1 MSKNINP
8 LNTDPNL
15 ACGPEAEYEAPIPV
29 PVLADRS
36 DPLRLASVSAEVG
49 LACGLETAMEGVE
62 VEGRKEGKEKEE
74 GENEEDEENGSE
86 DGEGE
91 EDEFGNGGFEC
102 QGMSAELRQIEK
114 TSLRARSSD
123 EKVENGKMYLVS
135 QVRENGVVVSRIKF
149 IPDWPE
155 LMMVPKALLKP
166 TRPVEI
172 GDTLRVH
179 EFERAQ
185 TESGWVE
192 RGDWIFEAN
201 GQLNFQ
207 ATAVRVS
214 DLKQVGLVAATGI
227 IVDLQRARK
236 DRHIKSAQI
245 AAPELAG
252 VMRAHRRHFPANVP
266 DEEIRHR
273 AVVQL
278 QLLRITRPPSVLVSQ
293 RHVYVLPANFTR
305 RAGDE
310 LLAHHAHTIASIEG
324 EPLGYEFPFS
334 AGLNWAK
341 VSLGEKVMAAA
352 VAAQAADIKA
362 ELRRFTLVVQPKI
375 EEDEDVEDHQVVL
388 SFVKVVQ
395 TVRELTDMCD
405 IWEDD
410 VAVTCRVN
418 MSDDAKPCAI
428 GYATKVEKRP
438 ADVGY
443 QMVAKVILAHQGA
456 KKQDTWEEFQ
466 RLKMPGDK
474 VVELAPQVAVR
485 ALLERAEILKSNVS
499 SKLAKGGGPM
509 GRIMSILLG
518 RPTQSE
524 IPKLDSDL
532 MKKGGLSMLQE
543 GQKETAMCMLDEVPR
558 VVFQQAGPGT
568 GKTFTAAT
576 IVAAIMASDPEAKVL
591 ALAPPNIAVVKL
603 VLEMQDALAAA
614 QRTDKMMALF
624 SGSGKMRYA
633 LDVERVSP
641 HLLATTVG
649 ADDFQELLEAKEK
662 RLIKRYLRAC
672 ELNPRLA
679 QEATVAR
686 IVQEAEERRIC
697 FATMSFAEQ
706 IPDLF
711 SASTHLIIDEA
722 GQAPYAQILALV
734 SQLPNLTK
742 VLITGDRRQLQ
753 VHLPSLPIAIREDF
767 GMDTV
772 ISNLDAAEGTDVTTL
787 VVSYRSHPS
796 LVRCVEA
803 GFYQPHGERL
813 HAGRRE
819 EERARMTAQTA
830 FKLPVS
836 GVPLI
841 LIHQRNDAQRDEVS
855 TSSTNSE
862 QSDTAMRVIWRL
874 RRAMPDASIRCI
886 CFYTAQ
892 RRELAALVERE
903 GVDGVVVTTADAT
916 QGHEAE
922 LAVVVT
928 TCSVLDRDAG
938 TEPFWA
944 QASRVDVALSRARHG
959 MVVIGDLLLLNRTE
973 TWRRYLAQATKET
986 MVVGPGN
993 YIQKNTQKY
1002 STKIFK
1008 CHRETWTN
1016 SSNPLSHTLSS
1027 TNSPPLAGMTP
1038 GCSSPTSHAI
1048 HLKWWTSC
1056 SSQMRSL
1063 AVDSRVGGPKGEAGR
1078 FLRLAF
1084 PKLFY
1089 PSELLSLPVI
1099 DRLHIY
1105 PYDPNDCPRPLA
1117 NVPLCL
1123 PAPQRS
1129 VLQKL
1134 MFHLTCPAHWMLVSE
1149 NKPFPECWSES
1160 RHNPIIY
1167 LMTNKHMLHCY
1178 FLVAFNDTEAL
1189 HCLIWSSADCVKY
1202 QPDNCSSHRPIQL
1215 HP

>member
-1 MSKNINP
+1 MSQNTP
-8 LNTDPNL
+8 NTDPNL
-15 ACGPEAEYEAPIPV
+15 ACGPEAEYEATIPV

-36 DPLRLASVSAEVG
+36 DPLGLAS
-49 LACGLETAMEGVE
+49 
-62 VEGRKEGKEKEE
+62 
-74 GENEEDEENGSE
+74 
-86 DGEGE
+86 
-91 EDEFGNGGFEC
+91 
-102 QGMSAELRQIEK
+102 
-114 TSLRARSSD
+114 
-123 EKVENGKMYLVS
+123 
-135 QVRENGVVVSRIKF
+135 VRENGVVVSRIKF

-155 LMMVPKALLKP
+155 LVLVPKALLKP

-185 TESGWVE
+185 TESGW
-192 RGDWIFEAN
+192 
-201 GQLNFQ
+201 
-207 ATAVRVS
+207 ATAMKVT
-214 DLKQVGLVAATGI
+214 DLRQIGLVAAIGI

-252 VMRAHRRHFPANVP
+252 GDACASPPFPG
-266 DEEIRHR
+266 
-273 AVVQL
+273 QL
-278 QLLRITRPPSVLVSQ
+278 
-293 RHVYVLPANFTR
+293 
-305 RAGDE
+305 
-310 LLAHHAHTIASIEG
+310 
-324 EPLGYEFPFS
+324 
-334 AGLNWAK
+334 
-341 VSLGEKVMAAA
+341 MAAA
-352 VAAQAADIKA
+352 IAAQAADIKA

-375 EEDEDVEDHQVVL
+375 EEDENVEDHQVVL

-418 MSDDAKPCAI
+418 MRDDAKPCAI

-438 ADVGY
+438 AAVGY

-524 IPKLDSDL
+524 VPKLDNEL
-532 MKKGGLSMLQE
+532 MEKGGLSMLQE

-576 IVAAIMASDPEAKVL
+576 IVAAIMASNPEAKVL

-603 VLEMQDALAAA
+603 VLEMQDALAAG
-614 QRTDKMMALF
+614 QRADKMMALF

-633 LDVERVSP
+633 LDVARVSP
-641 HLLATTVG
+641 HLLATTVE
-649 ADDFQELLEAKEK
+649 AEDFQKLLEAKEK

-711 SASTHLIIDEA
+711 SESTHLIIDEA

-742 VLITGDRRQLQ
+742 VLITGDRRQLR
-753 VHLPSLPIAIREDF
+753 VHLPSLPVAIREDF

-803 GFYQPHGERL
+803 GFYRPHGERL
-813 HAGRRE
+813 DAGRRE
-819 EERARMTAQTA
+819 EERALMTAQTA

-841 LIHQRNDAQRDEVS
+841 LIHQRNAAQRDEVS

-862 QSDTAMRVIWRL
+862 QTDTAMRVIWRL

-892 RRELAALVERE
+892 RTELAALVERE
-903 GVDGVVVTTADAT
+903 SVDGVVVTTADAT

-928 TCSVLDRDAG
+928 TCSMLDRDAG

-959 MVVIGDLLLLNRTE
+959 MVVIGDLLLLDQTE
-973 TWRRYLAQATKET
+973 TWRRYLTQATKET
-986 MVVGPGN
+986 MVVGPDYLDLETISDAESRYDREGRLVN
-993 YIQKNTQKY
+993 GKGVLIRSEDFYRLYGTGDGY
-1002 STKIFK
+1002 STGGFRRGANRYQPYLPKVADAVVEQAGAEWPSIRNGGRAAHAK
-1008 CHRETWTN
+1008 CAAWRWT
-1016 SSNPLSHTLSS
+1016 LELEDR
-1027 TNSPPLAGMTP
+1027 
-1038 GCSSPTSHAI
+1038 
-1048 HLKWWTSC
+1048 WTKP
-1056 SSQMRSL
+1056 
-1063 AVDSRVGGPKGEAGR
+1063 RVGVPGSSV
-1078 FLRLAF
+1078 FI
-1084 PKLFY
+1084 
-1089 PSELLSLPVI
+1089 S
-1099 DRLHIY
+1099 
-1105 PYDPNDCPRPLA
+1105 PRGKCILY
-1117 NVPLCL
+1117 
-1123 PAPQRS
+1123 S
-1129 VLQKL
+1129 
-1134 MFHLTCPAHWMLVSE
+1134 
-1149 NKPFPECWSES
+1149 
-1160 RHNPIIY
+1160 
-1167 LMTNKHMLHCY
+1167 
-1178 FLVAFNDTEAL
+1178 
-1189 HCLIWSSADCVKY
+1189 
-1202 QPDNCSSHRPIQL
+1202 
-1215 HP
+1215 